1 MNVNLLLNEWRA
13 KMSKKEELELRLKYV
28 ILSTCNTVGCKDCPL
43 KWPEDDDG
51 NKCQSDYLMMRIANA
66 K

>member
-1 MNVNLLLNEWRA
+1 
-13 KMSKKEELELRLKYV
+13 MSEKEELELRLKSV

-43 KWPEDDDG
+43 KWPKDEDG